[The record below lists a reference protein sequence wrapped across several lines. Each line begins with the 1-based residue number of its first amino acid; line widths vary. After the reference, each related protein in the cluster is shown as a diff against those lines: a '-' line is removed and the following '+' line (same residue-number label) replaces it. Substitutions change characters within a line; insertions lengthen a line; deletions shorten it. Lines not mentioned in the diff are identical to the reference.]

1 MTAAHRTTPGLEP
14 IEIKR
19 ESLSAQIIRSLTE
32 YFFSGAMLA
41 GSKLPS
47 ERQLAE
53 TLGVGRSAVRDA
65 IQSLGLLGV
74 VEIRQGDGTYLRST
88 GSELL
93 PRVIEWGLFLGERR
107 IMDLIE
113 ARQQLEISLAGFA
126 ARRRTDAHLVEL
138 QALLEKMDS
147 AGEHAQFVELDV
159 QFHSLIATAGGNV
172 VLGDML
178 SNITSLIRVW
188 MARSIEAAGETH
200 TSNLEHRAVL
210 EAIRA
215 GDSRAA
221 QVAMRKHMKKAE
233 QRLRRSIEEAPAQAG
248 PRRDAD
254 GGRKTSR
261 LQ

>member
-1 MTAAHRTTPGLEP
+1 MTAQHPSTPGLEP
-14 IEIKR
+14 IDFKR

-32 YFFSGAMLA
+32 YFFSGSMLA

-47 ERQLAE
+47 ERQLAQ

-65 IQSLGLLGV
+65 IQSLGLLGI

-126 ARRRTDAHLVEL
+126 ARRRTDAEVGALND
-138 QALLEKMDS
+138 LLESMDA
-147 AGEHAQFVELDV
+147 AGDHADFVDLDV
-159 QFHSLIATAGGNV
+159 QFHRLIATAGRNV
-172 VLGDML
+172 VLADML

-188 MARSIEAAGETH
+188 MARSIEAAGETA
-200 TSNLEHRAVL
+200 TSNLEHRAVV
-210 EAIRA
+210 EAIQA

-221 QVAMRKHMKKAE
+221 QVAMRKHMKQAE
-233 QRLRRSIEEAPAQAG
+233 HRLRRSIDEALDEAG

-254 GGRKTSR
+254 GILRTSR
-261 LQ
+261 PQ